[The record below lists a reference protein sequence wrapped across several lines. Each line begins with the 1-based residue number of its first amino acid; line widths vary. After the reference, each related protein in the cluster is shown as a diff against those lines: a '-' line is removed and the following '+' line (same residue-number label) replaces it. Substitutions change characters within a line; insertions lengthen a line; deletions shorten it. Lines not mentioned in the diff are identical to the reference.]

1 MKNLLLITF
10 LFLLNACSTYV
21 EEANNKEFKPLTPS
35 FEEFNKEEPTN
46 GSIFSASSS
55 GLFSS
60 DRRAKRVG
68 DILSVTLSE
77 TFSSNKAVTNSS
89 GKTDTIGAE
98 VGPTGLLRNFA
109 GLGGSAS
116 KTNSFSGS
124 MATNQSNSLSGTL
137 SATIVRVFPNGNF
150 EIKGQKKL
158 RITEGT
164 EYIRLSGIIRP
175 QDISTTNTVSSAKIA
190 EAQIEYVGAGI
201 LDSATKPGWGSQ
213 IFRAI
218 SPFWG
223 LKNEKN
229 NNHFLI
235 SVNRIILFS

>member
-1 MKNLLLITF
+1 MKIIIFLISF
-10 LFLLNACSTYV
+10 LILGGCATYV
-21 EEANNKEFKPLTPS
+21 EEVNNQQFKPLRPS
-35 FEEFNKEEPTN
+35 FEEFERAEPSN
-46 GSIFSASSS
+46 GSIYSTSSS

-60 DRRAKRVG
+60 DRRAKKVG

-89 GKTDTIGAE
+89 AKADNIGAE
-98 VGPTGLLRNFA
+98 VGPTGFMKNFR
-109 GLGGSAS
+109 LSGSVA
-116 KTNSFSGS
+116 KTNSFAGS

-137 SATIVRVFPNGNF
+137 SATIVRVFPNGNL

-175 QDISTTNTVSSAKIA
+175 EDISTTNTVSSSKIA

-201 LDSATKPGWGSQ
+201 LDSATKPGWGSK

-218 SPFWG
+218 SPF
-223 LKNEKN
+223 
-229 NNHFLI
+229 
-235 SVNRIILFS
+235 

>member
-1 MKNLLLITF
+1 MKKLIF
-10 LFLLNACSTYV
+10 IVSILFINGCSTYV
-21 EEANNKEFKPLTPS
+21 EEVNNKQFKPLTPS
-35 FEEFNKEEPTN
+35 FEEFDRENPSN
-46 GSIFSASSS
+46 GAIFSTSSA
-55 GLFSS
+55 GLLSS
-60 DRRAKRVG
+60 DRRAKKVG

-98 VGPTGLLRNFA
+98 VGPTGILRNFA

-137 SATIVRVFPNGNF
+137 SATVVRVFPNGNL

-175 QDISTTNTVSSAKIA
+175 QDISTTNSVSSAKIA

-201 LDSATKPGWGSQ
+201 LDSATKPGWGSK

-218 SPFWG
+218 SPF
-223 LKNEKN
+223 
-229 NNHFLI
+229 
-235 SVNRIILFS
+235 

>member
-1 MKNLLLITF
+1 MKKLIIIASIF
-10 LFLLNACSTYV
+10 FINGCSTYV
-21 EEANNKEFKPLTPS
+21 EEVNNKQFKPLTPS
-35 FEEFNKEEPTN
+35 FEEFNREEPTN
-46 GSIFSASSS
+46 GAIFSTSST

-60 DRRAKRVG
+60 DRRAKKVG

-77 TFSSNKAVTNSS
+77 TFSSSKGATNSS
-89 GKTDTIGAE
+89 AKADTIGAE
-98 VGPTGLLRNFA
+98 VGPTGIMRNFA

-124 MATNQSNSLSGTL
+124 MATSQSNSLSGTI
-137 SATIVRVFPNGNF
+137 SATVVRVFPNGNL

-175 QDISTTNTVSSAKIA
+175 QDISTSNTVSSTKIA

-201 LDSATKPGWGSQ
+201 LDSASKPGWGSAL
-213 IFRAI
+213 FRAI
-218 SPFWG
+218 SPF
-223 LKNEKN
+223 
-229 NNHFLI
+229 
-235 SVNRIILFS
+235 

>member
-1 MKNLLLITF
+1 MKKIIYIIYFVILSG
-10 LFLLNACSTYV
+10 CSTYV
-21 EEANNKEFKPLTPS
+21 EEVNNQQFKPLRPS
-35 FEEFNKEEPTN
+35 FEEFERAEPSN
-46 GSIFSASSS
+46 GSIYSTSSS

-60 DRRAKRVG
+60 DRRAKKVG

-89 GKTDTIGAE
+89 AKADNIGAE
-98 VGPTGLLRNFA
+98 VGPTGFMKNFR
-109 GLGGSAS
+109 LSGSVA
-116 KTNSFSGS
+116 KTNSFAGS

-137 SATIVRVFPNGNF
+137 SATIVRVFPNGNL

-175 QDISTTNTVSSAKIA
+175 EDISTTNTVSSSKIA

-201 LDSATKPGWGSQ
+201 LDSATKPGWGSK

-218 SPFWG
+218 SPF
-223 LKNEKN
+223 
-229 NNHFLI
+229 
-235 SVNRIILFS
+235 

>member
-1 MKNLLLITF
+1 MKNLIF
-10 LFLLNACSTYV
+10 ISILFFVNGCSTYV
-21 EEANNKEFKPLTPS
+21 EETNNKYFTPLTPS
-35 FEEFNKEEPTN
+35 FEEFNKDEPSN
-46 GSIFSASSS
+46 GSIYSTSSA

-60 DRRAKRVG
+60 DRRAKKVG

-89 GKTDTIGAE
+89 GKTDNIGVE
-98 VGPTGLLRNFA
+98 VGPTGILRNFA

-137 SATIVRVFPNGNF
+137 SATVVRVFPNGNL

-164 EYIRLSGIIRP
+164 EYIRLTGIIRP
-175 QDISTTNTVSSAKIA
+175 QDISTSNSVSSAKIA

-201 LDSATKPGWGSQ
+201 LDSASKPGWGSAL
-213 IFRAI
+213 FRAI
-218 SPFWG
+218 SPF
-223 LKNEKN
+223 
-229 NNHFLI
+229 
-235 SVNRIILFS
+235 

>member
-1 MKNLLLITF
+1 LKNFILLSFIF
-10 LFLLNACSTYV
+10 LVNACSTYV
-21 EEANNKEFKPLTPS
+21 EEANNKQFKPLTPS
-35 FEEFNKEEPTN
+35 FEEFNKDEPSS
-46 GSIFSASSS
+46 GSIYSTSSS

-60 DRRAKRVG
+60 DRRAKKVG

-98 VGPTGLLRNFA
+98 VGPTGILRNFA

-137 SATIVRVFPNGNF
+137 SATVVRVFPNGNL

-164 EYIRLSGIIRP
+164 EYIRLTGIIRP
-175 QDISTTNTVSSAKIA
+175 QDISTSNSVSSAKIA

-201 LDSATKPGWGSQ
+201 LDSASKPGWGSALLR
-213 IFRAI
+213 II
-218 SPFWG
+218 SPF
-223 LKNEKN
+223 
-229 NNHFLI
+229 
-235 SVNRIILFS
+235 

>member
-1 MKNLLLITF
+1 MKIILIF
-10 LFLLNACSTYV
+10 FIMLSGCSTYV
-21 EEANNKEFKPLTPS
+21 EEVNNQQFKPLRPS
-35 FEEFNKEEPTN
+35 FEEFEKADPSN
-46 GSIFSASSS
+46 GSIYSTSSS

-60 DRRAKRVG
+60 DRRAKKVG

-89 GKTDTIGAE
+89 AKADNIGAE
-98 VGPTGLLRNFA
+98 VGPTGFMKNFR
-109 GLGGSAS
+109 LSGSVA
-116 KTNSFSGS
+116 KTNSFAGS

-137 SATIVRVFPNGNF
+137 SATIVRVFPNGNL

-175 QDISTTNTVSSAKIA
+175 EDISTTNTVSSAKIA

-201 LDSATKPGWGSQ
+201 LDSATKPGWGSK

-218 SPFWG
+218 SPF
-223 LKNEKN
+223 
-229 NNHFLI
+229 
-235 SVNRIILFS
+235 

>member
-1 MKNLLLITF
+1 MKKIIYIIFFVSLSG
-10 LFLLNACSTYV
+10 CSTYV
-21 EEANNKEFKPLTPS
+21 EEVNNQQFKPLRPS
-35 FEEFNKEEPTN
+35 FEEFERAEPSN
-46 GSIFSASSS
+46 GSIYSTSSS

-60 DRRAKRVG
+60 DRRAKKVG

-89 GKTDTIGAE
+89 AKADNIGAE
-98 VGPTGLLRNFA
+98 VGPTGILKNFR
-109 GLGGSAS
+109 LSGSVA
-116 KTNSFSGS
+116 KTNSFAGS

-137 SATIVRVFPNGNF
+137 SATIVRVFPNGNL

-175 QDISTTNTVSSAKIA
+175 EDISTTNTVSSAKIA

-201 LDSATKPGWGSQ
+201 LDSATKPGWGSK

-218 SPFWG
+218 SPF
-223 LKNEKN
+223 
-229 NNHFLI
+229 
-235 SVNRIILFS
+235 

>member
-1 MKNLLLITF
+1 MKKLTIIASIFIVNG
-10 LFLLNACSTYV
+10 CSTYV
-21 EEANNKEFKPLTPS
+21 EEVNNKQFKPLTLS
-35 FEEFNKEEPTN
+35 FEEFNRDEPSN
-46 GSIFSASSS
+46 GAIFSTSST

-60 DRRAKRVG
+60 DRRAKKVG

-77 TFSSNKAVTNSS
+77 TFSSSKGATNSS
-89 GKTDTIGAE
+89 AKADSIGAE
-98 VGPTGLLRNFA
+98 LGPTGIMRNFA

-124 MATNQSNSLSGTL
+124 MATSQSNSLSGTI
-137 SATIVRVFPNGNF
+137 SATVVRVFPNCNL

-175 QDISTTNTVSSAKIA
+175 QDISTSNTVSSTKIA

-201 LDSATKPGWGSQ
+201 LDSASKPGWGSAL
-213 IFRAI
+213 FRAI
-218 SPFWG
+218 SPF
-223 LKNEKN
+223 
-229 NNHFLI
+229 
-235 SVNRIILFS
+235 

>member
-1 MKNLLLITF
+1 MKKLIIIASIF
-10 LFLLNACSTYV
+10 FINGCSTYV
-21 EEANNKEFKPLTPS
+21 EEVNNKQFKPLTPS
-35 FEEFNKEEPTN
+35 FEEFNREEPSN
-46 GSIFSASSS
+46 GAIFSTSSS

-60 DRRAKRVG
+60 DRRAKKVG

-137 SATIVRVFPNGNF
+137 SATVVRVFPNGNL

-175 QDISTTNTVSSAKIA
+175 QDISTTNSVSSAKIA

-201 LDSATKPGWGSQ
+201 LDSATKPGWGSK

-218 SPFWG
+218 SPF
-223 LKNEKN
+223 
-229 NNHFLI
+229 
-235 SVNRIILFS
+235 

>member
-1 MKNLLLITF
+1 LKNLIF
-10 LFLLNACSTYV
+10 ISILFFVNGCSTYV
-21 EEANNKEFKPLTPS
+21 EEANNKYFTPLTPS
-35 FEEFNKEEPTN
+35 FEEFNKDEPSN
-46 GSIFSASSS
+46 GSIYSTSSA

-60 DRRAKRVG
+60 DRRAKKVG

-89 GKTDTIGAE
+89 GKTDNIGVE
-98 VGPTGLLRNFA
+98 VGPTGIMRNFA

-137 SATIVRVFPNGNF
+137 SATVVRVFPNGNL

-164 EYIRLSGIIRP
+164 EYIRLTGIIRP
-175 QDISTTNTVSSAKIA
+175 QDISTSNSVSSAKIA

-201 LDSATKPGWGSQ
+201 LDSASKPGWGSAL
-213 IFRAI
+213 FRAI
-218 SPFWG
+218 SPF
-223 LKNEKN
+223 
-229 NNHFLI
+229 
-235 SVNRIILFS
+235 

>member
-1 MKNLLLITF
+1 MKKLIIIVSI
-10 LFLLNACSTYV
+10 LFINGCSTYV
-21 EEANNKEFKPLTPS
+21 EEVNNKQFKPLTPS
-35 FEEFNKEEPTN
+35 FEEFNSENPSN
-46 GSIFSASSS
+46 GAIFSATSA

-60 DRRAKRVG
+60 DRRAKKVG

-98 VGPTGLLRNFA
+98 VGPTGILRNFA

-137 SATIVRVFPNGNF
+137 SATVVRVFPNGNL

-175 QDISTTNTVSSAKIA
+175 QDISTTNSVSSAKIA

-201 LDSATKPGWGSQ
+201 LDSATKPGWGSK

-218 SPFWG
+218 SPF
-223 LKNEKN
+223 
-229 NNHFLI
+229 
-235 SVNRIILFS
+235 

>member
-1 MKNLLLITF
+1 MKNLIF
-10 LFLLNACSTYV
+10 ISILFFVNGCSTYV
-21 EEANNKEFKPLTPS
+21 EEANNKQFTPLTPS
-35 FEEFNKEEPTN
+35 FEEFNKDEPSN
-46 GSIFSASSS
+46 GSIYSTSSA

-60 DRRAKRVG
+60 DRRAKKVG

-89 GKTDTIGAE
+89 GKTDNIGVE
-98 VGPTGLLRNFA
+98 VGPTGIMRNFA

-137 SATIVRVFPNGNF
+137 SATVVRVFPNGNL

-164 EYIRLSGIIRP
+164 EYIRLTGIIRP
-175 QDISTTNTVSSAKIA
+175 QDISTSNSVSSAKIA

-201 LDSATKPGWGSQ
+201 LDSASKPGWGSAF
-213 IFRAI
+213 FRAI
-218 SPFWG
+218 SPF
-223 LKNEKN
+223 
-229 NNHFLI
+229 
-235 SVNRIILFS
+235 

>member
-1 MKNLLLITF
+1 MKKIVFVLF
-10 LFLLNACSTYV
+10 LFFINGCSTYI
-21 EEANNKEFKPLTPS
+21 EEANNAQFKPLKPT
-35 FEEFNKEEPTN
+35 FEEFRRDQPSN
-46 GSIFSASSS
+46 GSIYSTSSS
-55 GLFSS
+55 GIFSS
-60 DRRAKRVG
+60 DRRAKNVG

-89 GKTDTIGAE
+89 KKADAIGAE
-98 VGPTGLLRNFA
+98 VGPTGIMRNFA

-124 MATNQSNSLSGTL
+124 MATNQSNSLTGTL
-137 SATIVRVFPNGNF
+137 SATVVRVFPNGNL

-175 QDISTTNTVSSAKIA
+175 QDISTTNTVSSTKIA

-201 LDSATKPGWGSQ
+201 LDSASKPGWGSSF
-213 IFRAI
+213 FRAI
-218 SPFWG
+218 S
-223 LKNEKN
+223 
-229 NNHFLI
+229 
-235 SVNRIILFS
+235 LF

>member
-1 MKNLLLITF
+1 MKKSVIIASIFFING
-10 LFLLNACSTYV
+10 CSTYV
-21 EEANNKEFKPLTPS
+21 EEVNNKQFKPLTPS
-35 FEEFNKEEPTN
+35 FEEFNREEPSN
-46 GSIFSASSS
+46 GAIFSTSSS

-60 DRRAKRVG
+60 DRRAKKVG

-77 TFSSNKAVTNSS
+77 TFSSSKGATNSS
-89 GKTDTIGAE
+89 AKADSIGAE
-98 VGPTGLLRNFA
+98 VGPTGIMRNFA

-124 MATNQSNSLSGTL
+124 MATSQSNSLSGTI
-137 SATIVRVFPNGNF
+137 SATVVRVFPNGNL

-175 QDISTTNTVSSAKIA
+175 QDISTSNTVSSTKIA

-201 LDSATKPGWGSQ
+201 LDSASKPGWGSAL
-213 IFRAI
+213 FRAI
-218 SPFWG
+218 SPF
-223 LKNEKN
+223 
-229 NNHFLI
+229 
-235 SVNRIILFS
+235 

>member
-1 MKNLLLITF
+1 MKIILIF
-10 LFLLNACSTYV
+10 FVMLGGCSTYI
-21 EEANNKEFKPLTPS
+21 EEVNNQQFKPLRPS
-35 FEEFNKEEPTN
+35 FEEFEKADPSN
-46 GSIFSASSS
+46 GSIYSTSSS

-60 DRRAKRVG
+60 DRRAKKVG

-89 GKTDTIGAE
+89 AKADNIGAE
-98 VGPTGLLRNFA
+98 VGPTGFMKNFR
-109 GLGGSAS
+109 LSGSVA
-116 KTNSFSGS
+116 KTNSFAGS

-137 SATIVRVFPNGNF
+137 SATIVRVFPNGNL

-175 QDISTTNTVSSAKIA
+175 EDISTTNTVSSSKIA

-201 LDSATKPGWGSQ
+201 LDSATKPGWGSK

-218 SPFWG
+218 SPF
-223 LKNEKN
+223 
-229 NNHFLI
+229 
-235 SVNRIILFS
+235 

>member
-1 MKNLLLITF
+1 MKKLIIIASIF
-10 LFLLNACSTYV
+10 FFNGCSTYV
-21 EEANNKEFKPLTPS
+21 EEVNNKQFKPLTPS
-35 FEEFNKEEPTN
+35 FEEFNREEPSN
-46 GSIFSASSS
+46 GTIFSTSSA

-60 DRRAKRVG
+60 DRRAKKVG

-137 SATIVRVFPNGNF
+137 SATVVRVFPNGNL

-175 QDISTTNTVSSAKIA
+175 QDISTTNSVSSAKIA

-201 LDSATKPGWGSQ
+201 LDSATKPGWGSK

-218 SPFWG
+218 SPF
-223 LKNEKN
+223 
-229 NNHFLI
+229 
-235 SVNRIILFS
+235 

>member
-1 MKNLLLITF
+1 MKKLILVSI
-10 LFLLNACSTYV
+10 LFFINGCSTYV
-21 EEANNKEFKPLTPS
+21 EEANNSQFKPLTPS
-35 FEEFNKEEPTN
+35 FEEFSKDEPSN
-46 GSIFSASSS
+46 GSIYSTSSS

-60 DRRAKRVG
+60 DRRAKKVG

-77 TFSSNKAVTNSS
+77 TFSSNKAVSNSS
-89 GKTDTIGAE
+89 TKADAIGAE

-116 KTNSFSGS
+116 KTNSFAGA

-137 SATIVRVFPNGNF
+137 SATVVRVFPNGNL

-175 QDISTTNTVSSAKIA
+175 QDISTTNSVSSSKIA

-201 LDSATKPGWGSQ
+201 LDSASKPGWGSA

-218 SPFWG
+218 SPF
-223 LKNEKN
+223 
-229 NNHFLI
+229 
-235 SVNRIILFS
+235 

>member
-1 MKNLLLITF
+1 MKKIVFIVSLLFI
-10 LFLLNACSTYV
+10 NGCSTYV
-21 EEANNKEFKPLTPS
+21 EEVNNKQFKPLTPS
-35 FEEFNKEEPTN
+35 FEEFNREEPSN
-46 GSIFSASSS
+46 GAIFSTSSS
-55 GLFSS
+55 GIFSS
-60 DRRAKRVG
+60 DRRAKKVG

-98 VGPTGLLRNFA
+98 VGPTGILRNFA

-137 SATIVRVFPNGNF
+137 SATVVRVFPNGNL

-175 QDISTTNTVSSAKIA
+175 QDISTTNSVSSAKIA

-201 LDSATKPGWGSQ
+201 LDSATKPGWGSI

-218 SPFWG
+218 SPF
-223 LKNEKN
+223 
-229 NNHFLI
+229 
-235 SVNRIILFS
+235 

>member
-1 MKNLLLITF
+1 MKKLIIIVSIF
-10 LFLLNACSTYV
+10 FINGCSTYV
-21 EEANNKEFKPLTPS
+21 EEVNNKQFKPLTPS
-35 FEEFNKEEPTN
+35 FEEFNREEPSN
-46 GSIFSASSS
+46 GAIFSTSSS

-60 DRRAKRVG
+60 DRRAKKVG

-77 TFSSNKAVTNSS
+77 TFSSSKGATNSS
-89 GKTDTIGAE
+89 AKADSIGAE

-116 KTNSFSGS
+116 KTNSFAGS
-124 MATNQSNSLSGTL
+124 MATSQSNSLSGTI
-137 SATIVRVFPNGNF
+137 SATVVRVFPNGNL

-175 QDISTTNTVSSAKIA
+175 QDISTSNTVSSTKIA

-201 LDSATKPGWGSQ
+201 LDSASKPGWGSAL
-213 IFRAI
+213 FRAI
-218 SPFWG
+218 SPF
-223 LKNEKN
+223 
-229 NNHFLI
+229 
-235 SVNRIILFS
+235 

>member
-1 MKNLLLITF
+1 MKKSIIIASI
-10 LFLLNACSTYV
+10 LFLNACSTYV
-21 EEANNKEFKPLTPS
+21 EEVNNKQFKPLMPS
-35 FEEFNKEEPTN
+35 FEEFNREDPSN
-46 GSIFSASSS
+46 GSIFSTSSA

-60 DRRAKRVG
+60 DRRAKKVG

-98 VGPTGLLRNFA
+98 IGPTGIMRNFA

-137 SATIVRVFPNGNF
+137 SATVVRVFPNGNL

-175 QDISTTNTVSSAKIA
+175 QDISTTNSVSSAKIA

-201 LDSATKPGWGSQ
+201 LDSATKPGWGSS

-218 SPFWG
+218 SPF
-223 LKNEKN
+223 
-229 NNHFLI
+229 
-235 SVNRIILFS
+235 

>member
-1 MKNLLLITF
+1 MKKIIYIIFFVILSG
-10 LFLLNACSTYV
+10 CSTYV
-21 EEANNKEFKPLTPS
+21 EEVNNQQFKPLRPS
-35 FEEFNKEEPTN
+35 FEEFERAEPSN
-46 GSIFSASSS
+46 GSIYSTSSS

-60 DRRAKRVG
+60 DRRAKKVG

-89 GKTDTIGAE
+89 AKADNIGAE
-98 VGPTGLLRNFA
+98 VGPTGFMKNFR
-109 GLGGSAS
+109 LSGSVA
-116 KTNSFSGS
+116 KTNSFAGS

-137 SATIVRVFPNGNF
+137 SATIVRVFPNGNL

-175 QDISTTNTVSSAKIA
+175 EDISTTNTVSSSKIA

-201 LDSATKPGWGSQ
+201 LDSATKPGWGSK

-218 SPFWG
+218 SPF
-223 LKNEKN
+223 
-229 NNHFLI
+229 
-235 SVNRIILFS
+235 

>member
-1 MKNLLLITF
+1 MKKSVMIPSIFFING
-10 LFLLNACSTYV
+10 CSTYV
-21 EEANNKEFKPLTPS
+21 EEVNNKQFKPLTPS
-35 FEEFNKEEPTN
+35 FEEFNRDEPSN
-46 GSIFSASSS
+46 GAIFSTSSN

-60 DRRAKRVG
+60 DRRAKKVG

-77 TFSSNKAVTNSS
+77 TFSSSKGATNSS
-89 GKTDTIGAE
+89 AKADTIGAE
-98 VGPTGLLRNFA
+98 VGPTGIMRNFA

-124 MATNQSNSLSGTL
+124 MATSQSNSLSGTI
-137 SATIVRVFPNGNF
+137 SATVVRVFPNGNL

-175 QDISTTNTVSSAKIA
+175 QDISTSNTVSSTKIA

-201 LDSATKPGWGSQ
+201 LDSASKPGWGSAL
-213 IFRAI
+213 FRAI
-218 SPFWG
+218 SPF
-223 LKNEKN
+223 
-229 NNHFLI
+229 
-235 SVNRIILFS
+235 

>member
-1 MKNLLLITF
+1 MKKLIIIVSIVF
-10 LFLLNACSTYV
+10 FNGCSTYV
-21 EEANNKEFKPLTPS
+21 EEVNNKQFKPLTPS
-35 FEEFNKEEPTN
+35 FEEFNREDPSN
-46 GSIFSASSS
+46 GSIFSTSSA

-60 DRRAKRVG
+60 DRRAKKVG

-98 VGPTGLLRNFA
+98 VGPTGLMRNFA

-137 SATIVRVFPNGNF
+137 SATVVRVFPNGNL

-175 QDISTTNTVSSAKIA
+175 QDISTTNSVSSAKIA

-201 LDSATKPGWGSQ
+201 LDSATKPGWGSA

-218 SPFWG
+218 SPF
-223 LKNEKN
+223 
-229 NNHFLI
+229 
-235 SVNRIILFS
+235 

>member
-1 MKNLLLITF
+1 MKKLIIIAF
-10 LFLLNACSTYV
+10 IFFINGCSTYV
-21 EEANNKEFKPLTPS
+21 EEVNNKQFKPLTPS
-35 FEEFNKEEPTN
+35 FEEFNREEPSN
-46 GSIFSASSS
+46 GAIFSTSSS

-60 DRRAKRVG
+60 DRRAKKVG

-137 SATIVRVFPNGNF
+137 SATVV
-150 EIKGQKKL
+150 
-158 RITEGT
+158 
-164 EYIRLSGIIRP
+164 LS
-175 QDISTTNTVSSAKIA
+175 
-190 EAQIEYVGAGI
+190 
-201 LDSATKPGWGSQ
+201 
-213 IFRAI
+213 
-218 SPFWG
+218 
-223 LKNEKN
+223 
-229 NNHFLI
+229 LI
-235 SVNRIILFS
+235 HI